1 MTENG
6 RDQHQVSALERCP
19 LRDGRLYQA
28 SACKTRGRGR
38 GLSFF
43 KECCFRVRVRVR
55 VKVRVRL
62 GLFSVRVRAS
72 VSPDPNPNP
81 KTALQ

>member
-6 RDQHQVSALERCP
+6 RDQHQVSALEARKTVYLFLKNAVLG
-19 LRDGRLYQA
+19 LR
-28 SACKTRGRGR
+28 
-38 GLSFF
+38 F
-43 KECCFRVRVRVR
+43 KVRVRVR
-55 VKVRVRL
+55 IRL
-62 GLFSVRVRAS
+62 GLFRVRVRAS

>member
-6 RDQHQVSALERCP
+6 RDQHQVSVKR
-19 LRDGRLYQA
+19 RLTH
-28 SACKTRGRGR
+28 CTKRVPVKRGFGVVVYLFLKNAVL
-38 GLSFF
+38 GLG
-43 KECCFRVRVRVR
+43 
-55 VKVRVRL
+55 L